1 MIQAKCVTK
10 YRDKNN
16 EIIGYLLIDLNGN
29 KIIFG
34 KQTPEDIENPQRT
47 IKVLKAAIDAKHIN
61 IVNLTLTSDNRLVDA
76 SEEDI
81 NKQLESISKVVQQ
94 QQQKTQPEVKLPD
107 ASKFIL
113 PGAKYTAG
121 KFKTENKLLSA
132 LNIRAKY
139 TGVNFVMTGVEDF
152 MGYVCCDTWK
162 MIVDKQKN
170 PSIPLYFFKTVRDGK
185 PDDKQFVVVLIR
197 ENDDAD
203 DKIAATMYGYDAK
216 LDGDFDNK
224 FSIAALNKKA
234 STLTDKD
241 ILGFADR
248 IIGALCGMKDCKPLD
263 KVNKDI
269 LIGMANSFQI
279 NVNEPMT
286 YEGKYAG
293 LLFKDR
299 DKDKAL
305 GAAYLEN
312 SPSNSGPCFA
322 TNSVILPLDKLTSSA
337 LYERIEAVC
346 RNTYIDEFDRG
357 NYVMTRRLVNSKI
370 KDTGYEIIYNEARGR
385 IQTFYIKDKTRNDI
399 HRYAMFELSVYDSSA
414 EITASGHF
422 YICSKEL
429 PTSALPYINRSCMSS
444 YTNGGYARIADC
456 TYIFYECKDRE
467 KCESLRSDS
476 YVGIDI
482 YGNIWRGYKPIKN
495 ILGDDSLLNKRQR
508 EEDEQENKERL
519 YWKQR
524 LEQQRREELL
534 AKFIYA
540 NNLETYTDRNGG
552 FSSDNLKKIRKDYLE
567 GKLIDESIKNV
578 VSIESVLSRTMKRIV
593 TDENGSKRDKDGKVL
608 TKDVENCVGLVV
620 KNCGERPIE
629 ITTVKGYQNH
639 DVVYGDKLII
649 NVGDTATLR
658 LDEVA
663 LNTHTSFRDTGR
675 KFRIADVV
683 VYYDKPCEN
692 DESLERYLRK
702 CQIRTFDGKRVAEV
716 FPTINITEKTGE
728 QVGGM
733 EIVRIKA
740 EYADRFWDYGN
751 DAEQKAANRQ
761 MLLENQ
767 KEQTN
772 KQESDAERRAARK
785 KMQLEALRAAINEQE
800 SNTAKDIEVLN
811 ALVFGD
817 KGSIVEVEKAV
828 GVRGEPGYIPHRV
841 APMGVTVGYIIKNV
855 SATHANIGVN
865 AGGKAV
871 ELKYGETIT
880 LDKMDFISLLSRPE
894 YGHNAANGRLR
905 RLTAKDAEI
914 AFNYTFVFD
923 SGSVVDRI
931 IQVGVKTEDGK
942 WKLADEYKETLERF
956 VISYREWK
964 QKQKEQQ

>member
-94 QQQKTQPEVKLPD
+94 QQKAQPEVKLPE

-121 KFKTENKLLSA
+121 KFKTENKILSA

-185 PDDKQFVVVLIR
+185 PDDRQFVVVLIR

-346 RNTYIDEFDRG
+346 SSAYIDEFDRG

-370 KDTGYEIIYNEARGR
+370 KGTGYEIIYNEARGR

-399 HRYAMFELSVYDSSA
+399 HRYAMFELSVYDCSA
-414 EITASGHF
+414 EIKAAGHF

-467 KCESLRSDS
+467 KCESLRSDN

-482 YGNIWRGYKPIKN
+482 YGNIWRGYKPIEN
-495 ILGDDSLLNKRQR
+495 ILGDDSLLKKRKS
-508 EEDEQENKERL
+508 EEEEQENKERL

-524 LEQQRREELL
+524 IEQQRRDEFLTG
-534 AKFIYA
+534 FIYA
-540 NNLETYTDRNGG
+540 NNLETYADQNGG
-552 FSSDNLKKIRKDYLE
+552 FSSDNLKKIRKSYLE
-567 GKLIDESIKNV
+567 GKLIDEHIKNI
-578 VSIESVLSRTMKRIV
+578 VSIESVLSRTVKRIV
-593 TDENGSKRDKDGKVL
+593 TDENGSRRDKDGKVI
-608 TKDVENCVGLVV
+608 TKDVENCVGLIV
-620 KNCGERPIE
+620 KNCGESPLPQCRR
-629 ITTVKGYQNH
+629 GDRNH
-639 DVVYGDKLII
+639 QS
-649 NVGDTATLR
+649 VGLHREA
-658 LDEVA
+658 
-663 LNTHTSFRDTGR
+663 
-675 KFRIADVV
+675 I
-683 VYYDKPCEN
+683 
-692 DESLERYLRK
+692 
-702 CQIRTFDGKRVAEV
+702 
-716 FPTINITEKTGE
+716 TINDTYISS
-728 QVGGM
+728 
-733 EIVRIKA
+733 A
-740 EYADRFWDYGN
+740 AWYA
-751 DAEQKAANRQ
+751 
-761 MLLENQ
+761 
-767 KEQTN
+767 
-772 KQESDAERRAARK
+772 S
-785 KMQLEALRAAINEQE
+785 
-800 SNTAKDIEVLN
+800 
-811 ALVFGD
+811 
-817 KGSIVEVEKAV
+817 
-828 GVRGEPGYIPHRV
+828 
-841 APMGVTVGYIIKNV
+841 
-855 SATHANIGVN
+855 
-865 AGGKAV
+865 
-871 ELKYGETIT
+871 
-880 LDKMDFISLLSRPE
+880 
-894 YGHNAANGRLR
+894 
-905 RLTAKDAEI
+905 
-914 AFNYTFVFD
+914 
-923 SGSVVDRI
+923 
-931 IQVGVKTEDGK
+931 
-942 WKLADEYKETLERF
+942 
-956 VISYREWK
+956 
-964 QKQKEQQ
+964 